1 MWNRHKL
8 VVEILCHA
16 NLDEKVWCDL
26 PIALENME
34 TEVVD
39 ALLLHD
45 TVNLL
50 EKIPQVEW
58 IKLSKLVNLLMRDN
72 DQLGLPLPVKIEGRE
87 TPLVIHVSVGCI
99 LLLTR
104 GAATTLVVVV
114 GPRRTRRVVLW
125 G

>member
-1 MWNRHKL
+1 MWNRRKL

-16 NLDEKVWCDL
+16 NLDEQVWCNL
-26 PIALENME
+26 PVALENME
-34 TEVVD
+34 SEVVD

-58 IKLSKLVNLLMRDN
+58 IKLSKLVKLLMRDN

-87 TPLVIHVSVGCI
+87 TSLVIHVSGGCI

-104 GAATTLVVVV
+104 RATSLVVVA
-114 GPRRTRRVVLW
+114 RRTRRVVLW

>member
-1 MWNRHKL
+1 MF
-8 VVEILCHA
+8 VEILCHA
-16 NLDEKVWCDL
+16 NLDEQVWCNL

-34 TEVVD
+34 SEVVD

-58 IKLSKLVNLLMRDN
+58 IKLSKLVKLLMRDN

-87 TPLVIHVSVGCI
+87 TPLVIHVSGGCI
-99 LLLTR
+99 FLLTR
-104 GAATTLVVVV
+104 RATSLVVVA
-114 GPRRTRRVVLW
+114 RRTRRVVLW